1 MGWDIEDELK
11 VQQER
16 LAAIQ
21 RVRQLYSEAK
31 HRSYG
36 SQEVWVSDIDE
47 TECDVL
53 VLAESPGDPDS
64 PVAVLAKKIGPGV
77 LVASRSGNVV
87 HAASLLSHISSR
99 PELLSAVVKAVGFVH
114 GLYGDLRKL
123 RLDRERVVPALAWQE
138 KLHASSD
145 PT

>member
-1 MGWDIEDELK
+1 MSWDIADELR

-21 RVRQLYSEAK
+21 RVRQLYPGAR

-36 SQEVWVSDIDE
+36 SQEVWVADIDE

-77 LVASRSGNVV
+77 LVAPRSGNIVR
-87 HAASLLSHISSR
+87 AASLLNHISAR
-99 PELLSAVVKAVGFVH
+99 PELLRAVVEAVGFSH
-114 GLYGDLRKL
+114 GLYGDLRQP
-123 RLDRERVVPALAWQE
+123 RLDRERAVSALAWQE
-138 KLHASSD
+138 ELHASSD